1 MGRGLIF
8 RLSGFGRRSGKRFAL
23 AHWPEIPEAIR
34 RAILALLETVP
45 NYALAPGS
53 GDEAVVCAGRVRVPV
68 VSHDL
73 SGGVDPASKGE
84 RIGHRLVGR
93 VDVEDILDVI
103 FRDFCIGK

>member
-73 SGGVDPASKGE
+73 ARVVDPTCASGSDRAGHVE
-84 RIGHRLVGR
+84 RGVAAIHVQ
-93 VDVEDILDVI
+93 
-103 FRDFCIGK
+103 